1 MQNKELSG
9 KIGRSVLYQSK
20 VFRLV
25 SAEGYTA
32 KIKVPGGKYLFVPIA
47 DLEDT
52 RTPLI
57 ASAPTTTLEDE
68 PIVIEP
74 IRLCY
79 SQKWLKQNVKVK
91 QRSGIFKGYTKDG
104 RVRVAWDSKDYS
116 ETYHPSFL
124 SRITK

>member
-9 KIGRSVLYQSK
+9 KIGRSVLYQGK

-32 KIKVPGGKYLFVPIA
+32 KLKLPDGKYLFVPIA

-57 ASAPTTTLEDE
+57 ASAPTITLEDE

-74 IRLCY
+74 IHLCH
-79 SQKWLKQNVKVK
+79 SQKWLQENVRAK
-91 QRSGIFKGYTKDG
+91 QRSGVFKGYTKGGGVRVIWDG
-104 RVRVAWDSKDYS
+104 RDVS